1 MKKYIQSFRLFFGNC
16 QIRSIV
22 SFAAVISGLTVL
34 CGILCYFP
42 VNESL
47 YGMFQ
52 VISSMM
58 GAICAVFGMI
68 FLNALYQYL
77 SPMTPGHKY
86 YASLPD
92 GAAHFRRAI
101 AAGNVFGIGSGLVLL
116 VLISAAYML
125 FGIEQ
130 NMVFFWLSLMFLATG
145 VCNITGFIRNNT
157 VRIISIMG
165 VLCLFGFL
173 SGFFGFLDDSGE
185 EEGTTAIGFLFNN
198 MGMVLTIGIVSI
210 GVFAAGLIYALAV
223 AEKKW
228 GESR

>member
-1 MKKYIQSFRLFFGNC
+1 MKKYIQSYRLFFGNC

-34 CGILCYFP
+34 CGIIGCFP
-42 VNESL
+42 MNEFLTGLAEGVSTML
-47 YGMFQ
+47 
-52 VISSMM
+52 SSMS
-58 GAICAVFGMI
+58 AVFGLI
-68 FLNALYQYL
+68 FMNALYQYI
-77 SPMTPGHKY
+77 SPVTPGHKY

-101 AAGNVFGIGSGLVLL
+101 AAGNLFGIVSGLGLL